1 MLKGGA
7 GQPEGKKQPRKSGDI
22 KSDDLSRDD
31 IKKETART
39 LSVRNLR
46 NRAVQLNVF
55 AFLLSAL
62 LIGLWV
68 KSTYDEV
75 AAEVDTQVQT
85 ALNKMAL
92 PLDLFLGRV
101 ESKLGQAEW
110 SGLSNNNLHL
120 APLAIPTDDVFDQW
134 QYITILGNTGAVLPG
149 WPVIPLPVQKEL
161 DEMILRVSVRE
172 RAMISLPYQSD
183 GQWFATAIRPGME
196 SLQFTND
203 FIVSSFKINDFLN
216 WWAILGLP
224 KGSLIS
230 IQTSDQRL
238 WLDDHFSSD
247 LVGRRTP
254 YKASDFHN
262 DRPRVMTDLDGVER
276 ILLGR
281 ELSRFG
287 LTAVVG
293 VPSDYV
299 SQIWRDR
306 YFASVGFAVLACLIM
321 MTVLFIGGRS
331 IVVESSRREG
341 AVSALKDSER
351 RFRDIAGAATDWFW
365 EMGPELRF
373 SFVSQLQEWN
383 LLGKSL
389 IDLQGQDLADGRLLK
404 TLETRQSFRDLELLV
419 PDLAGTP
426 RIIRLSGVPIFDEQ
440 DEFIGYRG
448 AGSDITERRLDQQ
461 KMATAHARLFRAF
474 ESFSGAVT
482 LYDEEDK
489 LVAFNRR
496 FQEIFFPGRPMAIRV
511 GMTYKEV
518 IVSYANTGQDPRSL
532 ERQERY
538 IETLLQRR
546 GKRNREFRLTEN
558 VWLKVIDHRTPE
570 NDLFTVYTDISD
582 FKARE
587 QELLDLSSENHRLA
601 AAVSSTDAGVLIA
614 DATTVD
620 RSVVYINPA
629 FTRLTGYNLAET
641 KQLHA
646 GFLQGRETDPKVRKE
661 LEAALRDYHHVCI
674 DMLNYRRDGKTF
686 WNQFDLS
693 PIFAQ
698 DGTIQYFVCVMH
710 DISGQKEVE
719 KELTVLKESAE
730 LANRTK
736 SEFMALMSHELR
748 TPLNAILGFSEI
760 LANEMFGPLG
770 SPRYKDYA
778 RDVNESGTHLL
789 DLINDILDL
798 SKAEAGKIE
807 LVDELLDLN
816 SVVQRCSNMLSDRA
830 IQAGLEFK
838 QDLAED
844 LPVLR
849 GDERRI
855 KQVLINL
862 ISNAL
867 KFTPAGGK
875 VNVTSRLSERGIELV
890 VRDNGIGMSEDD
902 IPKALAPFGQVD
914 SSLSRKHEGTG
925 LGLPLSKRLTEM
937 HGADF
942 ILESTPDVGTVVTLI
957 FPIEKQRMTA

>member
-7 GQPEGKKQPRKSGDI
+7 GQPEGKEQPRKPGNIKNDDI
-22 KSDDLSRDD
+22 SRDD

-110 SGLSNNNLHL
+110 SGLSSNNLHL
-120 APLAIPTDDVFDQW
+120 APLSIPKDDVFDQW
-134 QYITILGNTGAVLPG
+134 QYITILGKTGAVLPG
-149 WPVIPLPVQKEL
+149 WPVIPLPAQKEL

-172 RAMISLPYQSD
+172 RAMISLPYQYD

-196 SLQFTND
+196 SLQFNND

-238 WLDDHFSSD
+238 WLDDHFSND

-254 YKASDFHN
+254 YKAGDFYN
-262 DRPRVMTDLDGVER
+262 ERPRVMTDLDGVER

-293 VPSDYV
+293 VPSDFV

-321 MTVLFIGGRS
+321 MTVLFVGGRS
-331 IVVESSRREG
+331 IVVEARRREG

-404 TLETRQSFRDLELLV
+404 TLETRQAFRDLELLV

-426 RIIRLSGVPIFDEQ
+426 RIIRLSGVPIFDEE

-532 ERQERY
+532 EQQDRY

-546 GKRNREFRLTEN
+546 GKRNREFRLTED

-614 DATTVD
+614 DATTANC
-620 RSVVYINPA
+620 SVVYINPA
-629 FTRLTGYNLAET
+629 FTRLTGYNLAEA
-641 KQLHA
+641 KELHA
-646 GFLQGRETDPKVRKE
+646 GFLQGRETDPKVRKQ
-661 LEAALRDYHHVCI
+661 LESALQDYHHVCI

-693 PIFAQ
+693 PIFAE

-710 DISGQKEVE
+710 DISSQKEVE

-830 IQAGLEFK
+830 VQAGLEFS

-867 KFTPAGGK
+867 KFTPAGGA
-875 VNVTSRLSERGIELV
+875 VSVMSRLSERGIELV

-942 ILESTPDVGTVVTLI
+942 VLESTPDVGTVVTLI